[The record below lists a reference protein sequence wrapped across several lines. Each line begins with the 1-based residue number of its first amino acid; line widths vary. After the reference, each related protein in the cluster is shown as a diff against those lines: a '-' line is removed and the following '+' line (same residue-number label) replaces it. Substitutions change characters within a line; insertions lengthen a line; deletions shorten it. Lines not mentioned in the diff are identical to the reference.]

1 MGRYHRHLLTSAA
14 VWTPRLYVPH
24 RSFILPALVLACSTA
39 TAQEPLACSNS
50 LNVGLSEQA
59 EAEDLVSDPGTIV
72 FETGRLDALFGETRS
87 ATLSGGIIL
96 RSGDKLAA
104 AENAELRESDRRV
117 FLEGDVR
124 YEDER
129 TEIRSDTAEFA
140 YDSGVIEF
148 TGAEFSIGEGARGSA
163 SALRISEDGV
173 LNLGGV
179 NYTTCPPGS
188 NDWLLKAKSIR
199 LDTRSGVGTAKG
211 IKLRFQGVQLLYA
224 PYLSF
229 PIGDARKSGFLTP
242 EIGSSNRGGNDVRV
256 PYYWNIAPNYDATV
270 TARLLTDRGFLGQ
283 TEFRYLFESHEGSVN
298 AELLPNDDQVDG
310 SRHLF
315 DFDHRSVFSSGW
327 RSTVDIRDVSDSQYF
342 EDLGGSLSISS
353 LTHLNRSVEL
363 DYFGRNWTF
372 LARAQDFQTLDD
384 AITDS
389 NEPYRR
395 LPQFVAKGNWP
406 ERWLGADLSLDSELV
421 NFDRDVGVT
430 GWRFNV
436 APQLERRFGGPGWF
450 VKPAVR
456 FDHTRYDLSDTASG
470 QVDDPSRSLPIASL
484 DAGVVLER
492 TLENS
497 PQYLQTI
504 EPRIL
509 YTHIPHRNQDD
520 LPVFDT
526 ISPDLNLVQLFRRDR
541 VLGVDRIL
549 DTDQLSVG
557 VTSRLLDVGT
567 GRELISATIGQAVYL
582 STSGVSLPGQ
592 SVQTSRSSDYIAEVR
607 FLLYD
612 NINFDFGHQW
622 GTGDQG
628 TTQSEARL
636 QYRPADNKVFNVA
649 YRFRRDALEQGD
661 VSFSWPISRRWN
673 FVGRYNYSFRD
684 DEVLE
689 RFAGLEYESCC
700 WGLRIVSRSFIST
713 RDGTRDN
720 SIGLQLVL
728 KGLSS
733 VGSQSD
739 KLLERGILGYSAR
752 LR

>member
-1 MGRYHRHLLTSAA
+1 MHKRF
-14 VWTPRLYVPH
+14 
-24 RSFILPALVLACSTA
+24 FILPGLLLAYSSA
-39 TAQEPLACSNS
+39 SAQEPLACSNS
-50 LNVGLSEQA
+50 LNVGLAERA
-59 EAEDLVSDPGTIV
+59 EAEDLVSVPGTIV
-72 FETGRLDALFGETRS
+72 FETGQLDALFSEPRS
-87 ATLSGGIIL
+87 ASLSGGIIL
-96 RSGDKLAA
+96 RSDDKLAA
-104 AENAELRESDRRV
+104 ADSAELLESDRRV
-117 FLEGDVR
+117 FLQGDVR
-124 YEDER
+124 YEDQR
-129 TEIRSDTAEFA
+129 TEIRSDSAEFA

-148 TGAEFSIGEGARGSA
+148 TGAEFSVGEGGRGEA

-179 NYTTCPPGS
+179 SYTTCPPGS
-188 NDWLLKAKSIR
+188 DDWLLKAKSIR
-199 LDTRSGVGTAKG
+199 MDTRNGVGTAEG
-211 IKLRFQGVQLLYA
+211 IRLRFKGVQLLYA

-242 EIGSSNRGGNDVRV
+242 EIGSSNRGGNDIRV
-256 PYYWNIAPNYDATV
+256 PYYWNIAPNYDATL
-270 TARLLTDRGFLGQ
+270 TGRLLTDRGFLGQ
-283 TEFRYLFESHEGSVN
+283 TQFRYLFDAHDGTVN
-298 AELLPNDDQVDG
+298 AELLPSDDQVDG
-310 SRHLF
+310 TRHLF
-315 DFDHRSVFSSGW
+315 DFDHRSLFSNGW
-327 RSTVDIRDVSDSQYF
+327 RSRVDVRDVSDSQYF

-353 LTHLNRSVEL
+353 LTHLNRSVEF
-363 DYFGRNWTF
+363 DYYGRHWTM
-372 LARAQDFQTLDD
+372 LGRVQDFQTLDD
-384 AITDS
+384 AIADV

-395 LPQFVAKGNWP
+395 LPQFVAKGAWP
-406 ERWLGADLSLDSELV
+406 DRWLGADLDFDSELV

-430 GWRFNV
+430 GWRFNA
-436 APQLERRFGGPGWF
+436 APQVSRRFGGPGWF
-450 VKPAVR
+450 IKPAVR
-456 FDHTRYDLSDTASG
+456 LDHTRYALSDLG
-470 QVDDPSRSLPIASL
+470 PGEVDDPNRTLPISSL

-497 PQYLQTI
+497 PQFLQTI
-504 EPRIL
+504 EPRML
-509 YTHIPHRNQDD
+509 YVHIPHRGQDE

-526 ISPDLNLVQLFRRDR
+526 IAPDLNLVQLFRRDR
-541 VLGVDRIL
+541 VLGVDRII

-567 GRELISATIGQAVYL
+567 GRELVSATIGQALYL

-592 SVQTSRSSDYIAEVR
+592 TVQTSRSSDYIAEVS

-636 QYRPADNKVFNVA
+636 QYSPASNKVFNVA

-661 VSFSWPISRRWN
+661 VSWSWPINRRWN

-713 RDGTRDN
+713 RDGTRDS

>member
-1 MGRYHRHLLTSAA
+1 MQKRLL
-14 VWTPRLYVPH
+14 
-24 RSFILPALVLACSTA
+24 FLPGLLFAFSSA

-50 LNVGLSEQA
+50 LNVGLAEQA
-59 EAEDLVSDPGTIV
+59 EADELVSQPGTIV
-72 FETGRLDALFGETRS
+72 FETGQLDALFTEPRS
-87 ATLSGGIIL
+87 AVLSGGIIL
-96 RSGDKLAA
+96 RSDDKLAA
-104 AENAELRESDRRV
+104 ADNAELREIDRRV
-117 FLEGDVR
+117 FLQGDVR
-124 YEDER
+124 YEDQR

-148 TGAEFSIGEGARGSA
+148 TGAEFSIGDGGRGSA

-188 NDWLLKAKSIR
+188 NDWSLKAKSIR
-199 LDTRSGVGTAKG
+199 LDTRSGIGTAQG

-242 EIGSSNRGGNDVRV
+242 EIGSSNRGGSDIRV
-256 PYYWNIAPNYDATV
+256 PYYWNIAPNYDATL
-270 TARLLTDRGFLGQ
+270 TSRLLTDRGFLGQ
-283 TEFRYLFESHEGSVN
+283 VQFRYLHEAHDGTVN
-298 AELLPNDDQVDG
+298 AELLPNDDQVNET
-310 SRHLF
+310 RHLF
-315 DFDHRSVFSSGW
+315 DFDHRSIFSNGW
-327 RSTVDIRDVSDSQYF
+327 RSRIDLRDVSDSQYF

-353 LTHLNRSVEL
+353 LTHLNRSVEF
-363 DYFGRNWTF
+363 DYFGRSWSL

-384 AITDS
+384 AITAF

-395 LPQFVAKGNWP
+395 LPQFVAKGAWP
-406 ERWLGADLSLDSELV
+406 GQWLGADLTLDSELV

-436 APQLERRFGGPGWF
+436 APELSRNFGGPGWF
-450 VKPAVR
+450 VKPAAR
-456 FDHTRYDLSDTASG
+456 FDHTRYDLSDLDPD
-470 QVDDPSRSLPIASL
+470 QIDDPSRTLPIASL

-504 EPRIL
+504 EPRML
-509 YTHIPHRNQDD
+509 YVHVPHRRQAD

-526 ISPDLNLVQLFRRDR
+526 IAPDLNLVQLFRRDR
-541 VLGVDRIL
+541 VLGVDRII
-549 DTDQLSVG
+549 DTDQLSLG
-557 VTSRLLDVGT
+557 VTSRLLDVST
-567 GRELISATIGQAVYL
+567 GRELVSATIGQALYL

-592 SVQTSRSSDYIAEVR
+592 DVQTSRSSDYIAEVS

-612 NINFDFGHQW
+612 NVNFDFGHQW
-622 GTGDQG
+622 GTGEQR

-636 QYRPADNKVFNVA
+636 QYRPADNKVFNLA
-649 YRFRRDALEQGD
+649 YRYRRDALEQGD
-661 VSFSWPISRRWN
+661 VSWSWPLSRRWN

-713 RDGTRDN
+713 RDGTRDT